1 MPHDLL
7 LHRVVLLQ
15 LHQNPFLSRV
25 VWKSLLVL
33 YARDVLTDLVTIH
46 HEQPRWQYCTQVS
59 SMLFGEA
66 LSRLF
71 LGSMTPTDRHNIAN
85 EVNNVFSLQ
94 Y

>member
-1 MPHDLL
+1 MAINNY
-7 LHRVVLLQ
+7 R
-15 LHQNPFLSRV
+15 FFRV

-71 LGSMTPTDRHNIAN
+71 LGSLTSTDRKSIGN
-85 EVNNVFSLQ
+85 EVRNQQIFLDLLMAV
-94 Y
+94 

>member
-1 MPHDLL
+1 MYNQGSEIFYLNL
-7 LHRVVLLQ
+7 
-15 LHQNPFLSRV
+15 FSRV

-85 EVNNVFSLQ
+85 EVSKVTYQLNRS
-94 Y
+94 

>member
-1 MPHDLL
+1 MAINNY
-7 LHRVVLLQ
+7 R
-15 LHQNPFLSRV
+15 FFRV

-71 LGSMTPTDRHNIAN
+71 LGSLTSTDRKSIGN
-85 EVNNVFSLQ
+85 EVRNQQIFLDLTMTF
-94 Y
+94 